1 VTGGPRAVRLVL
13 AAATLVGAACG
24 ETEPSAGP
32 VEVGTESETSSPAET
47 ATHAGPRRVDPHRG
61 GFEVGFGEFAVTLEA
76 QAIRPGPVT
85 FVVTNGGALVHGFE
99 MEIEGQEG
107 DSSGPGSGDGFK
119 IERPSFGPGE
129 TIEVLLDLAPGVHK
143 VECWVA
149 NHDDRGME
157 ALLEVRPDAPK
168 IRVEVAGDAV
178 SIEGFAF
185 GPDTLEVTAGTEVTW
200 TNGDPEAHTVT
211 ADGGAFDSGSIDPGG
226 SFSHTFTE
234 TGTYDYICSIHPSMM
249 GRITVG

>member
-1 VTGGPRAVRLVL
+1 VTERRAARLLL

-24 ETEPSAGP
+24 RTEPSAGP
-32 VEVGTESETSSPAET
+32 VEVGAGSETSPPAES
-47 ATHAGPRRVDPHRG
+47 APQASPRRVDPRRG
-61 GFEVGFGEFAVTLEA
+61 GFEVGFGEFAVTLETE
-76 QAIRPGPVT
+76 AIRPGPVT

-99 MEIEGQEG
+99 MEIEGEDG

-129 TIEVLLDLAPGVHK
+129 TIEVPLDLAPGVYK

-168 IRVEVAGDAV
+168 IRVEAEGDAV

-185 GPDTLEVTAGTEVTW
+185 QPDGLEVPTGTEVTW

-211 ADGGAFDSGSIDPGG
+211 AAGGVFDSGPIDPGG

-234 TGTYDYICSIHPSMM
+234 AGTYDYICSIHPSMT
-249 GRITVG
+249 GTVTVD